1 MPPHHFSPDYFARWF
16 LPTWVIKFSF
26 SELSV
31 YWMLIFYFRRT
42 KADDH
47 TFVLLFPV
55 LKCEEFYFSVE
66 LFTEIL
72 QQIMKPSL

>member
-1 MPPHHFSPDYFARWF
+1 MLFVYF
-16 LPTWVIKFSF
+16 K
-26 SELSV
+26 
-31 YWMLIFYFRRT
+31 RT

-47 TFVLLFPV
+47 AFVFLFPV
-55 LKCEEFYFSVE
+55 LKREEFYFSVE